1 MVTRYLVVFAF
12 LISSTFDKKWCF
24 LFLLLY
30 LQRDS
35 WERFKSHTLL
45 LEDIEM
51 KSRLVTF
58 IAACTDPFADEIRY
72 HPTCW
77 RKYIRSTSDDYNSI
91 PYQNVQRLEIDQ
103 LMFIHVR
110 KVIFQ
115 DNEPRTLKGLLDDY
129 NHLLLN
135 HNFPKCE
142 RTSTLKSISEKEFGD
157 TIGFHNRFQK
167 NQSCIVYDV
176 LKGSCYIEAINAWG
190 IFDDDLLRNVASRL
204 RNKTKH
210 FANLTW
216 PPHPK
221 HQDNPPDMP
230 EELLKFLIWLKHP
243 SRKPEECSMN
253 NPQIVALGDLN
264 LAYIVNKRTKFQVNI
279 AYLSFL

>member
-1 MVTRYLVVFAF
+1 M
-12 LISSTFDKKWCF
+12 
-24 LFLLLY
+24 
-30 LQRDS
+30 
-35 WERFKSHTLL
+35 
-45 LEDIEM
+45 
-51 KSRLVTF
+51 F
-58 IAACTDPFADEIRY
+58 IVG
-72 HPTCW
+72 HGW

-115 DNEPRTLKGLLDDY
+115 DNEPRTLKGLFDD
-129 NHLLLN
+129 LLSN
-135 HNFPKCE
+135 HNFPKCK
-142 RTSTLKSISEKEFGD
+142 RTSTLKSILEKEFGD

-176 LKGSCYIEAINAWG
+176 SKGGGYIEAAINPWG
-190 IFDDDLLRNVASRL
+190 ISDDDLLRNVASRL

-216 PPHPK
+216 PSHPK
-221 HQDNPPDMP
+221 HLDNPPDMP
-230 EELLKFLIWLKHP
+230 EELLKFLIGLQHP

-253 NPQIVALGDLN
+253 NPLIVALGDLI
-264 LAYIVNKRTKFQVNI
+264 LAYIVNKRTTFQLNMT
-279 AYLSFL
+279 YLSFL

>member
-1 MVTRYLVVFAF
+1 ML
-12 LISSTFDKKWCF
+12 SS
-24 LFLLLY
+24 
-30 LQRDS
+30 
-35 WERFKSHTLL
+35 H
-45 LEDIEM
+45 
-51 KSRLVTF
+51 
-58 IAACTDPFADEIRY
+58 
-72 HPTCW
+72 
-77 RKYIRSTSDDYNSI
+77 NS
-91 PYQNVQRLEIDQ
+91 
-103 LMFIHVR
+103 
-110 KVIFQ
+110 
-115 DNEPRTLKGLLDDY
+115 
-129 NHLLLN
+129 
-135 HNFPKCE
+135 PKCE
-142 RTSTLKSISEKEFGD
+142 RTSTLKSILEKEFGD

-176 LKGSCYIEAINAWG
+176 SKGSSYIEAAINAWG
-190 IFDDDLLRNVASRL
+190 ISDDDVLRNVASRL

-221 HQDNPPDMP
+221 HLDNPPDMP